1 MSESEGYIRFEGKD
15 ASEAE
20 EFIRSIN
27 IKAFTTNK
35 SQDDQWIA
43 MLAGT
48 AFTGRALRW
57 YRTLSNSVRNS
68 WEGLQ
73 NALLEKY
80 QSPGEDA
87 TSIPITYAPPSSGY
101 QATPDTTIPTAPPAA
116 GPPPPG
122 ATSLAQPRTGRIKT
136 KSQSSIHD
144 GAYLCGDL
152 SIHGVYTLTRDL
164 SKALTVRHSPDAQSL
179 ETLVGGGTGQCYLG
193 GQFWFESVYADFGK
207 GKDGY
212 LELTP
217 IRATGGSFSSSLKQ
231 SNGVPARGEILLNFW
246 DVGSNG
252 TLFPHVSQHG
262 VCYRLSPCIFNSTL
276 SVGLTSD
283 FVAFSKLW
291 MGNQH
296 SVEEV
301 ELLFEPL

>member
-1 MSESEGYIRFEGKD
+1 M
-15 ASEAE
+15 
-20 EFIRSIN
+20 IN
-27 IKAFTTNK
+27 
-35 SQDDQWIA
+35 
-43 MLAGT
+43 
-48 AFTGRALRW
+48 
-57 YRTLSNSVRNS
+57 
-68 WEGLQ
+68 GLQ
-73 NALLEKY
+73 CSPEQLSQAGPCGGTGHSVTLFETAGKVFKTPFSKSTNLPEKMRACLPPNFLRHG
-80 QSPGEDA
+80 QAILTKENR

-179 ETLVGGGTGQCYLG
+179 ETLVNILRLLPYCQSPIPALSRLGVVLVNAILAVNSGSSLYMPTSGREKTGKVIRIFAINSLAVSIDA
-193 GQFWFESVYADFGK
+193 WSR
-207 GKDGY
+207 Y

-262 VCYRLSPCIFNSTL
+262 
-276 SVGLTSD
+276 G
-283 FVAFSKLW
+283 
-291 MGNQH
+291 
-296 SVEEV
+296 E
-301 ELLFEPL
+301 